1 MNIDEALMIA
11 SKDKGF
17 SFGELHEAVDILATE
32 VKRLQVW
39 NIRWR
44 DFVKKQREEIQILS
58 SEVTRLHDIEHQLYE
73 AGDGDTWREACGRLE
88 AQIKVLQDEIKQQ
101 NKDWC
106 DEDEAVRNHAL
117 RVLPKETVYG
127 DTWSVPSVVA
137 LSEMMADE
145 IIKLRNNIMK
155 DSFND
160 LTIDQI
166 NTLYDSLCKEDCSKP
181 TPKITVKSLPSKK
194 D

>member
-1 MNIDEALMIA
+1 MNLDEALMIA

-17 SFGELHEAVDILATE
+17 SFGELHEAVDVLAAE

-58 SEVTRLHDIEHQLYE
+58 SEVIRLHDIEHQLHE

-88 AQIKVLQDEIKQQ
+88 AQIKVLQDEIKLQ

-106 DEDEAVRNHAL
+106 DDDEAVRNQAL
-117 RVLPKETVYG
+117 RVLPREIVYG
-127 DTWSVPSVVA
+127 DTWFVPSVVA
-137 LSEMMADE
+137 LSEMMAEE
-145 IIKLRNNIMK
+145 IIKLR
-155 DSFND
+155 DS
-160 LTIDQI
+160 I
-166 NTLYDSLCKEDCSKP
+166 NG
-181 TPKITVKSLPSKK
+181 
-194 D
+194 

>member
-1 MNIDEALMIA
+1 MNLDEALMIA

-17 SFGELHEAVDILATE
+17 SFGELHEAVDVLAAE

-58 SEVTRLHDIEHQLYE
+58 SEVIRLHDIEHQLYE

-88 AQIKVLQDEIKQQ
+88 AQIKVLQNEIKLQ

-106 DEDEAVRNHAL
+106 DDDEAIKQQAL
-117 RVLPKETVYG
+117 RALPKESVEG
-127 DTWSVPSVVA
+127 DSFHVPRMGELA
-137 LSEMMADE
+137 EMMADE
-145 IIKLRNNIMK
+145 IIKLREKI
-155 DSFND
+155 DDND
-160 LTIDQI
+160 R
-166 NTLYDSLCKEDCSKP
+166 
-181 TPKITVKSLPSKK
+181 
-194 D
+194 